1 MTSIYLE
8 EYSMLKT
15 KILPLSLLAMALAP
29 ALAAQAATSISFSQQ
44 ATAADTQVLLVSPD
58 SLKQQHPLL
67 QDPRVQQAIKAEQ
80 FTAQHGK
87 KLELLAPTAGV
98 SRLLLLGTGDTAKLT
113 AAKTNTLGGDLTA
126 YLQGKSS
133 LTQVIIDAR
142 VLAQHAPAFAQGIE
156 LRSYKFDKYQTR
168 ATAAKDLQLA
178 VVVPDQRSA
187 TAHFDKLAAVNAGVF
202 LARDLTNEPA
212 DTVYPESFA
221 AAALEL
227 KKLGVKVDVLDE
239 AAMAKLGMGAILAV
253 GKGSNRP
260 PRLVVAHWQNS
271 QQAPLAIVGKGITFD
286 TGGYNLKTDAASIV
300 RMTSDMAGAAAA
312 LGTIKALALQKAPVN
327 VVAIMALAENKI
339 SDRAMLPGDVI
350 TSAAGLTIQVGNTDA
365 EGRLVLADGLWY
377 ARDKYKPRAMVDIAT
392 LTGSKVGALGSYYAG
407 IFSEHDDLVQQLT
420 VAGRQ
425 VDEEVW
431 RLPLNSKFANEMKS
445 DIADL
450 NNSGKTTGA
459 SSAAWFLQQF
469 TGDTPWAHLDIAGN
483 ALTSADKGVHVT
495 GATGYGVRLLT
506 EWALNQ
512 P

>member
-1 MTSIYLE
+1 MR
-8 EYSMLKT
+8 KT
-15 KILPLSLLAMALAP
+15 QLLSLSVLSLALLP
-29 ALAAQAATSISFSQQ
+29 ALSVQAASQINFTQQ
-44 ATAADTQVLLVSPD
+44 ASAADTQVLLVSPD
-58 SLKQQHPLL
+58 SLQQQRHPLL
-67 QDPRVQQAIKAEQ
+67 QDDRVQRAIKAEQ
-80 FTAQHGK
+80 FAGQQGK

-98 SRLLLLGTGDTAKLT
+98 SRLLLLGTGDSGKLT
-113 AAKTNTLGGDLTA
+113 AAASNSLGGELA
-126 YLQGKSS
+126 GYLLSKNQLSNIS
-133 LTQVIIDAR
+133 VDAS
-142 VLAQHAPAFAQGIE
+142 AMAEHAAALAQGID
-156 LRSYKFDKYQTR
+156 LRTYQFSKYQTR
-168 ATAAKDLQLA
+168 KKAKAELELA
-178 VVVPDQRSA
+178 MQVSDQRA
-187 TAHFDKLAAVNAGVF
+187 AAAQYAKLSAVNAGVF

-212 DTVYPESFA
+212 AAIYPETFA

-227 KKLGVKVDVLDE
+227 KKIGVKIEVLDE
-239 AAMAKLGMGAILAV
+239 AAMEKLGMGAILAV

-271 QQAPLAIVGKGITFD
+271 QQAPLAIIGKGITFD

-377 ARDKYKPRAMVDIAT
+377 ARDKFKPRAMVDIAT

-407 IFSEHDDLVQQLT
+407 LFSEHEALVQQLT
-420 VAGRQ
+420 LAGSK

-450 NNSGKTTGA
+450 TNSGKTTGA

-506 EWALNQ
+506 EWALTQ

>member
-1 MTSIYLE
+1 MK
-8 EYSMLKT
+8 KT
-15 KILPLSLLAMALAP
+15 QLLSLSLLSLALLP
-29 ALAAQAATSISFSQQ
+29 ALSVQAASQISFTQQ
-44 ATAADTQVLLVSPD
+44 AISADTQVLLVSPD
-58 SLKQQHPLL
+58 SLQQQRHPLL
-67 QDPRVQQAIKAEQ
+67 QDARVQQAIKAEQ
-80 FTAQHGK
+80 FGGQQGK

-98 SRLLLLGTGDTAKLT
+98 SRLLLLGTGDSSKLT
-113 AAKTNTLGGDLTA
+113 AAKSNNLGGELTS
-126 YLQGKSS
+126 YLQSKSQLS
-133 LTQVIIDAR
+133 NVSIDASA
-142 VLAQHAPAFAQGIE
+142 VAEHAASVAQGID
-156 LRSYKFDKYQTR
+156 LRSYQFTKYHSR
-168 ATAAKDLQLA
+168 NKAKAELDVA
-178 VVVPDQRSA
+178 MVVPDQRA
-187 TAHFDKLAAVNAGVF
+187 TEARFAKLSAVNAGVF

-212 DTVYPESFA
+212 AAIYPETFA

-227 KKLGVKVDVLDE
+227 KKIGVKVEVLDE
-239 AAMAKLGMGAILAV
+239 MAMEKLGMGAILAV

-377 ARDKYKPRAMVDIAT
+377 ARDKFKPRAMVDIAT

-407 IFSEHDDLVQQLT
+407 LFSEHEVLVQQLT
-420 VAGRQ
+420 LAGSK

-506 EWALNQ
+506 EWALTQ

>member
-1 MTSIYLE
+1 MQ
-8 EYSMLKT
+8 KT
-15 KILPLSLLAMALAP
+15 QLLSLSLLSLALLP
-29 ALAAQAATSISFSQQ
+29 ALSLQAASQISFTQQ
-44 ATAADTQVLLVSPD
+44 ATTADTQVLLVSPD
-58 SLKQQHPLL
+58 SLKQQRHPLL
-67 QDPRVQQAIKAEQ
+67 QDARVQQAIKAEQ
-80 FTAQHGK
+80 FGGQQGK

-98 SRLLLLGTGDTAKLT
+98 SRLLLLGTGDSSKLT
-113 AAKTNTLGGDLTA
+113 AAKSNSLGGELTG
-126 YLQGKSS
+126 YLQSKSQLS
-133 LTQVIIDAR
+133 NVSIDASA
-142 VLAQHAPAFAQGIE
+142 VAEHAASVAQGID
-156 LRSYKFDKYQTR
+156 LRSYQFTKYHSR
-168 ATAAKDLQLA
+168 NKAKAELDVA
-178 VVVPDQRSA
+178 MVVPDQRSTEA
-187 TAHFDKLAAVNAGVF
+187 RFAKLSAVNAGVF

-212 DTVYPESFA
+212 AAIYPETFA

-227 KKLGVKVDVLDE
+227 KKIGVKVEVLDE
-239 AAMAKLGMGAILAV
+239 VAMEKLGMGAILAV

-377 ARDKYKPRAMVDIAT
+377 ARNKFKPRAMVDIAT

-407 IFSEHDDLVQQLT
+407 LFSEHEVLVQQLT
-420 VAGRQ
+420 LAGSK

-506 EWALNQ
+506 EWALTQ

>member
-1 MTSIYLE
+1 MR
-8 EYSMLKT
+8 KT
-15 KILPLSLLAMALAP
+15 PLLTLSVLSLALLS
-29 ALAAQAATSISFSQQ
+29 ALSTQAASQISFTEQTTS
-44 ATAADTQVLLVSPD
+44 ADTQVLLVSPD
-58 SLKQQHPLL
+58 SLQQQRHPLL
-67 QDPRVQQAIKAEQ
+67 QDARVQQAIKAEQ
-80 FTAQHGK
+80 FSAQHGK
-87 KLELLAPTAGV
+87 KLEILAPSTGV
-98 SRLLLLGTGDTAKLT
+98 SRLLLLGTGDSSTLT
-113 AAKTNTLGGDLTA
+113 AAKSNSLGGDLSG
-126 YLQGKSS
+126 YLQGKSQLNKVS
-133 LTQVIIDAR
+133 IDASA
-142 VLAQHAPAFAQGIE
+142 LAEHAAALAQGID
-156 LRSYKFDKYQTR
+156 LRAYQFNKYQTR
-168 ATAAKDLQLA
+168 HKTKAELTLA
-178 VVVPDQRSA
+178 MVVPDQRA
-187 TAHFDKLAAVNAGVF
+187 AEARFAKLSAVNAGVF

-212 DTVYPESFA
+212 DAIYPETFA

-227 KKLGVKVDVLDE
+227 KKIGVKVEVLDE
-239 AAMAKLGMGAILAV
+239 AAMQKLGMGAILAV

-260 PRLVVAHWQNS
+260 PRLVIAHWQNS
-271 QQAPLAIVGKGITFD
+271 SQAPLAIVGKGITFD

-377 ARDKYKPRAMVDIAT
+377 ARDKFKPRAMVDIAT

-407 IFSEHDDLVQQLT
+407 LFSEHEVLVQQLT
-420 VAGRQ
+420 LAGSK

-450 NNSGKTTGA
+450 TNSGKTTGA

-506 EWALNQ
+506 EWALTQ

>member
-1 MTSIYLE
+1 MR
-8 EYSMLKT
+8 KT
-15 KILPLSLLAMALAP
+15 QLWTLSVLSLALLP
-29 ALAAQAATSISFSQQ
+29 ALTVQAASQISFTQQ
-44 ATAADTQVLLVSPD
+44 TMTADTQILLVSPD
-58 SLKQQHPLL
+58 SLQQQRHSLL
-67 QDPRVQQAIKAEQ
+67 QDARVQQAVKAEQ
-80 FTAQHGK
+80 FNAQHGK

-98 SRLLLLGTGDTAKLT
+98 SRLLLVGTGDSSKLT
-113 AAKTNTLGGDLTA
+113 AAKSNSLGGELTG
-126 YLQGKSS
+126 YLQSKSQLS
-133 LTQVIIDAR
+133 KVSIDASA
-142 VLAQHAPAFAQGIE
+142 VAEHAAALAQGIDLRAYQFAKYHTRNKAKTE
-156 LRSYKFDKYQTR
+156 LV
-168 ATAAKDLQLA
+168 LA
-178 VVVPDQRSA
+178 MVVPDQRAAAARYAQLS
-187 TAHFDKLAAVNAGVF
+187 AVNAGVF

-212 DTVYPESFA
+212 DAIYPETFA

-227 KKLGVKVDVLDE
+227 KNIGVKVEVLDE
-239 AAMAKLGMGAILAV
+239 AAMKKLGMGALLAV

-271 QQAPLAIVGKGITFD
+271 SQAPLAIVGKGITFD

-377 ARDKYKPRAMVDIAT
+377 ARDKFKPRAMVDIAT

-407 IFSEHDDLVQQLT
+407 LFSEHEVLVQQLT
-420 VAGRQ
+420 LAGSK

-506 EWALNQ
+506 EWALTQ